1 MSQPAIITVAITGAI
16 PRKAD
21 TPAVPVTPSEQIEST
36 HEAFEAG
43 ASVVHIHVRN
53 PDESPSSDPA
63 LFGRVQEGVS
73 HHCPGMI
80 IQFSTGGRG
89 REQSERGKMLYLKPD
104 MASLATGSVN
114 FPKQIYENPPQLVE
128 DLASTMLAC
137 DVKPEIEGGARCR
150 PVRGQGTAPGGCGGS
165 STDLATAAGTQ
176 ADGEIKGEGPMQAT
190 SQGSAGM
197 SISKVALASAIGTT
211 IEWYDF
217 FLYGVV
223 TPIVL
228 NKLFFPNYD
237 PIAGTLLAYTTFFVG
252 FLSRPIGGIIFGHYG
267 DRIGRKTV
275 LVLTLL
281 IMGIATFLIGLLPT
295 YASIGIWAPAM
306 LLVLRIFQG
315 IGIGGEWGGAVL
327 MAVEHSPPGKRGFY
341 GSWPQVGVPAGLLL
355 ASGMV
360 YLLSFLPE
368 DDFFSWGWRISFL
381 ISAVLVAIGLYIR
394 LKIME
399 TPAFMGL
406 QQAQKIVHTPF
417 LELIRTH
424 GWNTLLGLG
433 ARYIEGVTFNIFG
446 VFIIA
451 YVTGAL
457 QLPRQTA
464 LAGVMISSALMIIML
479 PIYGN
484 LSDRVGRRRMFAVAG
499 LLIGILSFPAFWLMD
514 TKSPILIWLA
524 ITVPFA
530 IVYPA
535 VYGPQAALF
544 SELFDTRVRYT
555 GISFV
560 YQFSGIF
567 ASGLTPIIATALLP
581 AAGNRPWLICGYI
594 LIVSIISAAS
604 VFAMRDMHKR
614 DMTEDNIVPGLK
626 PAK

>member
-1 MSQPAIITVAITGAI
+1 MQQT
-16 PRKAD
+16 
-21 TPAVPVTPSEQIEST
+21 ST
-36 HEAFEAG
+36 Q
-43 ASVVHIHVRN
+43 
-53 PDESPSSDPA
+53 D
-63 LFGRVQEGVS
+63 
-73 HHCPGMI
+73 
-80 IQFSTGGRG
+80 
-89 REQSERGKMLYLKPD
+89 
-104 MASLATGSVN
+104 
-114 FPKQIYENPPQLVE
+114 
-128 DLASTMLAC
+128 
-137 DVKPEIEGGARCR
+137 
-150 PVRGQGTAPGGCGGS
+150 GGS
-165 STDLATAAGTQ
+165 GT
-176 ADGEIKGEGPMQAT
+176 
-190 SQGSAGM
+190 
-197 SISKVALASAIGTT
+197 SIGKVAFASAVGTT

-228 NKLFFPNYD
+228 NKLFFPNFD
-237 PIAGTLLAYTTFFVG
+237 PIVGTLLAYTTFFVG

-281 IMGIATFLIGLLPT
+281 VMGLATFLIGVLPT
-295 YASIGIWAPAM
+295 YASAGIWAPIM

-327 MAVEHSPPGKRGFY
+327 MAVEHSPQGKRGFY

-355 ASGMV
+355 SSALV

-368 DDFFSWGWRISFL
+368 DDFYSWGWRIAFL
-381 ISAVLVAIGLYIR
+381 ISIVLVAIGLYIR

-399 TPAFMGL
+399 TPAFTRM
-406 QQAQKIVHTPF
+406 QQTQEIAHVPF
-417 LELIRTH
+417 FELLRTH

-451 YVTGAL
+451 YITGAL

-464 LAGVMISSALMIIML
+464 LAGVMISSAIML
-479 PIYGN
+479 VMLPVYGS
-484 LSDRVGRRRMFAVAG
+484 LSDRIGRRRLFAFAG
-499 LLIGILSFPAFWLMD
+499 LLIGILSFPSFWLME
-514 TKSPILIWLA
+514 TKSSLLIWIA

-530 IVYPA
+530 LVYPA

-567 ASGLTPIIATALLP
+567 ASGLTPIIATSLLP
-581 AAGNRPWLICGYI
+581 LGGNKPWLICLYV
-594 LIVSIISAAS
+594 LAVSIISALS
-604 VFAMRDMHKR
+604 VFAMSDLHKR
-614 DMTEDNIVPGLK
+614 DIVADGVMPDLQTTG
-626 PAK
+626 AKVTRSAL